1 MTKTL
6 AWSVGNDAELDINDD
21 MSVAMYVSTF
31 KKIESLMSKRGET
44 KGMSDMG
51 SALD

>member
-21 MSVAMYVSTF
+21 MSVAMSVSTF
-31 KKIESLMSKRGET
+31 KKT
-44 KGMSDMG
+44 KVFDVEER
-51 SALD
+51 